1 MKKRTEKHV
10 KQTNHIK
17 FFLEDLFSLKTL
29 LRFVFYNIF
38 VAAIGHT
45 FYYAKE
51 IFADENPYGIPCFLY
66 AQISCAIVI
75 ALAIVVYTYIGT
87 YHIEAKGGSITSK
100 GTIHSKGQLKG
111 NYVMRT
117 FFHEAGHAVMAYLQG
132 CDTVSID
139 TTDKCVTTSSFCGM
153 SSAALEKSILVSYAG
168 AAAEEII
175 YGIYSSGSL
184 TGENNDFQKAAND
197 IRAYIV
203 LQNPICYSKTFLD
216 KGLDEEVIAQSKL
229 LYDEAKAIILNH
241 KFLVLALAKELREK
255 RSMSYEEIIACL
267 KKAEKLNPSE
277 DYIKEFLCEL
287 L

>member
-168 AAAEEII
+168 AAAEKII
-175 YGIYSSGSL
+175 YGRYFSGSL

-197 IRAYIV
+197 IRSYIV
-203 LQNPICYSKTFLD
+203 MTNSSYSKTFLD
-216 KGLDEEVIAQSKL
+216 KGLNEEVIAQSKL
-229 LYDEAKAIILNH
+229 LYDEAKAMILDH

>member
-45 FYYAKE
+45 FYYARE
-51 IFADENPYGIPCFLY
+51 IFTDENPYGIPCFLY

-111 NYVMRT
+111 NYEMRT

-139 TTDKCVTTSSFCGM
+139 TNDKCVTTSSFCGM

-184 TGENNDFQKAAND
+184 AGENNDFQKAAND

-216 KGLDEEVIAQSKL
+216 KGLDEAVIAKSNSFYNETKT
-229 LYDEAKAIILNH
+229 ILSNH
-241 KFLVLALAKELREK
+241 KFLILALAKELHEK

>member
-1 MKKRTEKHV
+1 MKKITEKYA
-10 KQTNHIK
+10 KRTKHIK
-17 FFLEDLFSLKTL
+17 FFLENLFSLKTL

-45 FYYAKE
+45 FYYARE
-51 IFADENPYGIPCFLY
+51 IFTDENPYGISSLLY

-75 ALAIVVYTYIGT
+75 ALAIVVYAYIGT
-87 YHIEAKGGSITSK
+87 YHIEAKEGSVASK
-100 GTIHSKGQLKG
+100 DTIHSTVKLKG
-111 NYVMRT
+111 NYEMRT

-139 TTDKCVTTSSFCGM
+139 TTDKYVTRSSFCGM

-203 LQNPICYSKTFLD
+203 MTNSSYSKTFLD
-216 KGLDEEVIAQSKL
+216 KGLNEEVIAQSKL
-229 LYDEAKAIILNH
+229 LYDEAKAMILDH